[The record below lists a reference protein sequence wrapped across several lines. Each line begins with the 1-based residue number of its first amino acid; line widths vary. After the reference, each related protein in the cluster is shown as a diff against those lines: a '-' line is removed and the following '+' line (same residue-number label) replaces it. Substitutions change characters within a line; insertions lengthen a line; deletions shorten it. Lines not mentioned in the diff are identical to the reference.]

1 MHAAYATTYLDN
13 IISHN
18 DAWVVHVQQLTTVLE
33 SLRQAELTAH
43 IKKCTVKPREVQYLG
58 YDLEGGQLSRPMT
71 NKKKKK
77 EVRWFL
83 GQTSLT
89 KLLFRVGHMLWT
101 DSG

>member
-71 NKKKKK
+71 NKKKKRG
-77 EVRWFL
+77 EVVL
-83 GQTSLT
+83 GANKFDQAPVQGWPYAL
-89 KLLFRVGHMLWT
+89 
-101 DSG
+101 D